1 MDGHL
6 SSLHQL
12 KGGQPP
18 KESVLKTWNLALRL
32 LWMVTYHPQDGHSP
46 SLGRSPTK
54 QNMVTNLPEDGQP
67 FSKYGHQPSPG
78 CSTTIARRV
87 TNHPKFGH
95 EGSCPSSLG
104 ESPTVSRIGLHTIPM
119 KVTHQQYK
127 ANHHPQDCYHLSQHS
142 HPSSQGWSTRLGV

>member
-46 SLGRSPTK
+46 SLGRSPT
-54 QNMVTNLPEDGQP
+54 NMVTNLPEDGQP

>member
-46 SLGRSPTK
+46 SLGRSPTTK
-54 QNMVTNLPEDGQP
+54 NMVTNLPEDGQP

-119 KVTHQQYK
+119 KVTHQQYE

>member
-1 MDGHL
+1 
-6 SSLHQL
+6 
-12 KGGQPP
+12 
-18 KESVLKTWNLALRL
+18 
-32 LWMVTYHPQDGHSP
+32 
-46 SLGRSPTK
+46 
-54 QNMVTNLPEDGQP
+54 MVTNLPEDGQP

-142 HPSSQGWSTRLGV
+142 HHHLKDGQLDLEFDSSAAKLVNLVAILAQLVSPSVALPAQLVYVTFIILYFHLYLQYQSN

>member
-54 QNMVTNLPEDGQP
+54 KNMVTNLPEDGHP

-104 ESPTVSRIGLHTIPM
+104 ESSTVSMIGLHTIPM
-119 KVTHQQYK
+119 KVTHQQYE

>member
-18 KESVLKTWNLALRL
+18 KESVMKTWNLALRL

-104 ESPTVSRIGLHTIPM
+104 GSPTVSRKGLHTIPM

-142 HPSSQGWSTRLGV
+142 HPSSQGWSTRLRV

>member
-32 LWMVTYHPQDGHSP
+32 LWMVTFHPQDGHSP

-104 ESPTVSRIGLHTIPM
+104 ESPTVSRIWLHTIPM